1 MPQCNAQGKVGNG
14 EKAFPSILIRPT
26 QDEEAFM
33 KRDRIPFVVTIGFVA
48 VSTLLFLFFSLSKE
62 ADVALSGELR
72 MEYLPIREN
81 PEDTPHHVIVKVT
94 SAAGINPG
102 GIILRYFTP
111 DKRRPRQVNL
121 RRIRKGDYFGGYI
134 PGFTKPATVFY
145 QLQATDIS
153 GNSVILKRGTP
164 QKGNWYILIFTA
176 LANPW
181 LKMLHLGLIAGSF
194 IFFLHSF
201 YFAQRYLLLGRDFS
215 RCFWSA
221 AAGAGSFF
229 VTSFPI
235 GIILAYQTF
244 GVGWSGIP
252 LGWDVTDNKS
262 VLIFLYYAVIISL
275 AKGHFYKKAKRA
287 NLISDR
293 TFARLSLW
301 GMLFTLVIFLLPHGI
316 SNAEMASYLRE
327 HLPLFIPIIIAAVLF
342 FIIRYTRR
350 RRAV

>member
-1 MPQCNAQGKVGNG
+1 
-14 EKAFPSILIRPT
+14 
-26 QDEEAFM
+26 M
-33 KRDRIPFVVTIGFVA
+33 KRDRIPFVVTIGFAA

-81 PEDTPHHVIVKVT
+81 PEDTPHHIIVKVT
-94 SAAGINPG
+94 SAAGINPSG
-102 GIILRYFTP
+102 VILRYFTP
-111 DKRRPRQVNL
+111 NDKRPRNVTL
-121 RRIRKGDYFGGYI
+121 RRIRRGDYFGGYI
-134 PGFTKPATVFY
+134 PAFAKPATVFY

-164 QKGNWYILIFTA
+164 QKGSWYVLIVTA

-181 LKMLHLGLIAGSF
+181 IKMLHLGLIAGSF

-201 YFAQRYLLLGRDFS
+201 YFAQRYLLLGMDFG

-235 GIILAYQTF
+235 GIVLAHQTF

-262 VLIFLYYAVIISL
+262 VLIFLYYAVIIAL
-275 AKGHFYKKAKRA
+275 AKGHLYKKAKKPNR
-287 NLISDR
+287 ISDG
-293 TFARLSLW
+293 TFARLSIW

-316 SNAEMASYLRE
+316 SNAEIVSYLRE
-327 HLPLFIPIIIAAVLF
+327 HLPLFIPIIIAALLF

-350 RRAV
+350 RRAA